1 MSMRVC
7 GTVALAIAALGCA
20 ADVELVATIEV
31 GAEHRLIPP
40 SSLGPRFPSIGMNDD
55 GILVSWSEDITDPEV
70 FFRPNPMIWRRY
82 ARWFSATGDSL
93 GEAISLGPTMANLE
107 QWVLDGDALVAQMWG
122 DPLDRIPQVSDD
134 QRVFSLRM
142 TAPDLF
148 EAEQVYVPMAP
159 LDSLCAECTRL
170 AITSNGP
177 TGLGVLPTVVGGA
190 VVSIL
195 ASAPQGCG
203 KFVSPHRMFAFAH
216 ADRYRASLLVWD
228 DRCGPDGRS
237 LEVGNYYAVRLA
249 SGDVGVLFRW
259 DYSPY
264 RLNDIHYLVLS
275 ADTLQPIAPPVPV
288 GNGQSLDGLDGFQPR
303 AAVAPDGH
311 ILFTQLS
318 ESGGNHC
325 HYIRVMDAD
334 GAAPHDA
341 PWQLPCLREGTDRH
355 RTRYPELLAIEG
367 LGVLLIWD
375 QRSMPNTADL
385 DDEIYAVLLTGT
397 GHRGSEIVRVTSD
410 AASAGGPTG
419 AGFRP
424 FAAAHH
430 GRAVVGWLDAREDA
444 PGIRVRFLDVAE
456 LSE

>member
-1 MSMRVC
+1 MSRRVC
-7 GTVALAIAALGCA
+7 GTVALAIAALGCGT
-20 ADVELVATIEV
+20 DVELVATVDV

-40 SSLGPRFPSIGMNDD
+40 SSLGPRFPSIGLNDD
-55 GILVSWSEDITDPEV
+55 GVLVSWSDDITDPEV
-70 FFRPNPMIWRRY
+70 FRRPNPMIWRRY

-93 GEAISLGPTMANLE
+93 GEVISLGPTMANLE
-107 QWVLDGDALVAQMWG
+107 QWVVDGDALVAQMWG
-122 DPLDRIPQVSDD
+122 DPLDRMPQVSDD
-134 QRVFSLRM
+134 QRVFSLRV

-148 EAEQVYVPMAP
+148 EAEPVYVPMAP
-159 LDSLCAECTRL
+159 LPDFCPECTRL
-170 AITSNGP
+170 WVASNRP
-177 TGLGVLPTVVGGA
+177 TGFGVVPTVAGDRQ
-190 VVSIL
+190 VSVL
-195 ASAPQGCG
+195 STSPQGCNEA
-203 KFVSPHRMFAFAH
+203 PHRLFAFAH
-216 ADRYRASLLVWD
+216 ADRYRASLLMWD
-228 DRCGPDGRS
+228 DRCSADGRS
-237 LEVGNYYAVRLA
+237 LDAGNYYAVRLA

-275 ADTLQPIAPPVPV
+275 RDTLQPIAPPVLV
-288 GNGQSLDGLDGFQPR
+288 GNGRSLDGLDGFQPH

-341 PWQLPCLREGTDRH
+341 PWQLPCLREGTDRY
-355 RTRYPELLAIEG
+355 RTRYPELLAVEG
-367 LGVLLIWD
+367 LGVLVVWD
-375 QRSMPNTADL
+375 QRSISDTA
-385 DDEIYAVLLTGT
+385 DEIYAVLLTGT
-397 GHRGSEIVRVTSD
+397 GRRGSEIVRVTSD

-430 GRAVVGWLDAREDA
+430 ARAVVGWLDAREDA
-444 PGIRVRFLDVAE
+444 PGIRVRLLDVAE